1 MEKKKNN
8 RWQINKLGIVNF
20 WYYDYEEIPLHNG
33 KLLLR
38 GGNGSGK
45 SVTLQSFI
53 PLLLDGNRAPGR
65 LDTFGTV
72 SRKLDNYMLV
82 REGETE
88 RTAYLFMEF
97 KKNGI
102 ENYITVGMGIKA
114 QKDKSTDIWYFIVRD
129 GKRIGQDIKL
139 KRKELGEEIVLQ
151 KKQMKN
157 IMEESG
163 YFFQSQREY
172 MAAMNE
178 IFFGFDSL
186 EYYEDL
192 LALIINIRSPKLSKD
207 FKPTK
212 MYEILNDSLKTLDK
226 DDLKGI
232 TEAMEEMDIIKNKI
246 DDSKNAL
253 IMAREIS
260 EIFQKY
266 NKVNLF
272 SKKKKQ
278 DEKLSEL
285 EKNLYEFTNKEKD
298 MLEIEKKLEEFQ
310 KEKNNLE
317 IERQRIDERK
327 ELLKKEDNFSKYEE
341 RLKIEEELKVLEDRF
356 SKKNDKL
363 NIKKHLLSKKIQLC
377 SEEQKLLNEIQ
388 ENENNILNELK
399 IELRNLNLS
408 ELYTTEQ
415 LKTHLEKFKQLL
427 KNVRKDIEKYE
438 GLKNTCNNL
447 EIKLEENELKI
458 DSEKKEELR
467 LENLIIEIIEDYKE
481 KMIQWQEK
489 CEILKFSDKEI
500 IQINELL
507 NLSMVP
513 DKIEELKAYMKD
525 IHYKYKINLQLR
537 LERLILNNSKE
548 KNIERLEKKAVPFID
563 LQSLIGLDIFLVSE
577 KYKKEAL
584 DFKGK
589 EYGNFI
595 FSEELFQKNE
605 KGYYQ
610 VGQLSGKVN
619 PNEEQLSKIQL
630 EELLIQLE
638 NENEKIPTLEN
649 LKAGKDTLEEFEKK
663 LSSLESKKEEIRNN
677 LITLN
682 EEIKKLDIKLFPLL
696 KDTPIEKTIDSLNQL
711 NDIRESASG
720 FIIEIISLQK
730 RKEISI
736 STINNLN
743 ETVDSIEEELEDI
756 YDEIKINNKNI
767 NIKKSTLETFIEFFK
782 EIDMESIQAE
792 LRALNEKAKNLPAQ
806 FEKCYTQL
814 GKLESKKEMLMKSIE
829 SFKIII
835 EENKFKLDESQK
847 FYKEELSLGYV
858 TEAEIQD
865 FNLEGMS
872 SKKLQISLSEVISK
886 YSNALSTYKIKSK
899 LLFSES
905 EDSER
910 VDYIFTANRTEESLF
925 NLELYLENQIQE
937 LELLITDG
945 DRKIFEEIL
954 LENLS
959 QKVLAI
965 IYNSQKW
972 IKQINELMYNM
983 ESSSS
988 LKLDLKW
995 EPKKSE
1001 SEEELSTVELLQ
1013 LLNGKG
1019 RLSESEKKKFST
1031 HFLHKIKKVINRSQ
1045 KNGENTNYFN
1055 IISEILDFR
1064 KWYEFRL
1071 FYVKRNEKRREMT
1084 NNNFYQLSGGEKAIS
1099 MYLPLLAALYV
1110 RYEYASE
1117 TAPRIV
1123 AMDEAFAGV
1132 DEKNIGMLFSH
1143 LENLDLDYILN
1154 SQILWGDYETV
1165 PELGICEILRDENDD
1180 NVALINYKWNGKKM
1194 ENKTYV

>member
-1 MEKKKNN
+1 MEKKRKD

-65 LDTFGTV
+65 LDPFGTI

-88 RTAYLFMEF
+88 RTAYLFMEL
-97 KKNGI
+97 KKSGI

-114 QKDKSTDIWYFIVRD
+114 QKDKNTDIWYFIVRD

-172 MAAMNE
+172 MTAMND
-178 IFFGFDSL
+178 IFFGFDSV

-192 LALIINIRSPKLSKD
+192 LSLIINIRSPKLSKD

-246 DDSKNAL
+246 EDSKNAQIL
-253 IMAREIS
+253 AREIGV
-260 EIFQKY
+260 IFQEY
-266 NKVNLF
+266 NKINLF
-272 SKKKKQ
+272 NKKKNQ
-278 DEKLSEL
+278 DEKSVEL
-285 EKNLYEFTNKEKD
+285 DKNLNKFQALED
-298 MLEIEKKLEEFQ
+298 EMLDIERKLEEFQ
-310 KEKNNLE
+310 EEKNYLE
-317 IERQRIDERK
+317 IEKQRIEERK

-341 RLKIEEELKVLEDRF
+341 RF
-356 SKKNDKL
+356 NKKNEKL
-363 NIKKHLLSKKIQLC
+363 NDKKHLLNSKIHLC
-377 SEEQKLLNEIQ
+377 SKEQEIFKSVQ
-388 ENENNILNELK
+388 EKEQNILSELTV
-399 IELRNLNLS
+399 ELRNLKIS
-408 ELYTTEQ
+408 ELYTPEQ
-415 LKTHLEKFKQLL
+415 LKINLEKFKQLL

-438 GLKNTCNNL
+438 ILKNTFKNL
-447 EIKLEENELKI
+447 EVKLEENELKI
-458 DSEKKEELR
+458 ESEKKESLR
-467 LENLIIEIIEDYKE
+467 LENLLVEIVEDYKE
-481 KMIQWQEK
+481 KIIQWQDK
-489 CEILKFSDKEI
+489 CEVLKFSNKEI

-507 NLSMVP
+507 NVSMVQGE
-513 DKIEELKAYMKD
+513 IEKLRIYMNEIYYNHERSIK
-525 IHYKYKINLQLR
+525 LR
-537 LERLILNNSKE
+537 LERLTLNNSRE
-548 KNIERLEKKAVPFID
+548 KTIERLEKKEIPFKE
-563 LQSLIGLDIFLVSE
+563 LHTLTGLDIILVSE
-577 KYKKEAL
+577 KYKSDAL
-584 DFKGK
+584 DFRGK
-589 EYGNFI
+589 EYGNFL
-595 FSEELFQKNE
+595 FSEELFQKNND
-605 KGYYQ
+605 GYYKI
-610 VGQLSGKVN
+610 GPLSGKTN
-619 PNEEQLSKIQL
+619 SEEEKFSKLQL
-630 EELLIQLE
+630 EELLKQLE
-638 NENEKIPTLEN
+638 NENKTIPTFEN
-649 LKAGKDTLEEFEKK
+649 LETGKETLEEFEKK
-663 LSSLESKKEEIRNN
+663 LSYLESKKEEIRDN
-677 LITLN
+677 LTTLN
-682 EEIKKLDIKLFPLL
+682 KEIEKLDVKLFSIL
-696 KDTPIEKTIDSLNQL
+696 KDTPIEKTVESLSDL
-711 NDIRESASG
+711 GESRETAFS
-720 FIIEIISLQK
+720 FVVELISLQK
-730 RKEISI
+730 EKEISTSI
-736 STINNLN
+736 INNLN
-743 ETVDSIEEELEDI
+743 ENIDSLEEEIEEL
-756 YDEIKINNKNI
+756 YDEIKIENKNI
-767 NIKKSTLETFIEFFK
+767 NLKKSTLETFLEFFK
-782 EIDMESIQAE
+782 EIDIESIQNE
-792 LRALNEKAKNLPAQ
+792 LRILNEKSLNLPTQ
-806 FEKCYTQL
+806 LEKCCIQL
-814 GKLESKKEMLMKSIE
+814 GKLESTKENTIKLKE
-829 SFKIII
+829 YNETIIK
-835 EENKFKLDESQK
+835 ENKFKLEESRK
-847 FYKEELSLGYV
+847 FYKEELSLGYI
-858 TEAEIQD
+858 TEIEIQD
-865 FNLEGMS
+865 FKHEGVS
-872 SKKLQISLSEVISK
+872 SKKLQISLSEIISK
-886 YSNALSTYKIKSK
+886 HSNALSSYKIKSK
-899 LLFSES
+899 LLFSDS

-910 VDYIFTANRTEESLF
+910 VDYIFTANRNEEPLF

-937 LELLITDG
+937 LELLITEG

-972 IKQINELMYNM
+972 IKQINELMNNM

-1019 RLSESEKKKFST
+1019 RLTENEKKKFSN

-1045 KNGENTNYFN
+1045 KNEENTNYYN
-1055 IISEILDFR
+1055 IISEVLDFR

-1117 TAPRIV
+1117 RAPRIV

-1165 PELGICEILRDENDD
+1165 PELAICEILRDENDD
-1180 NVALINYKWNGKKM
+1180 NIALINYKWNGKKM
-1194 ENKTYV
+1194 ENNTYV